1 VKRAVIFGAAD
12 FAEVAK
18 VYLDADSPYTVCA
31 FAVHERY
38 IGDRTTLLGL
48 PVVPFERLGESHPPE
63 EYEVFV
69 AVGFSNVNRTRTAL
83 VAEVQSKGYRLLT
96 YVSSRASHVGH
107 FTIGANSFVL
117 ENNVIQPF
125 VSIGD
130 NTIVWSGNVLGHH
143 STIGNNCFLASQIVI
158 SGRCTIG
165 DGAFIGVGA
174 TVRHGITVAPQCVI
188 GAGALI
194 LEDTE
199 PRSVYGA
206 KGTEAAKVTSERLRS
221 L

>member
-1 VKRAVIFGAAD
+1 MKRAVIFGATD

-31 FAVHERY
+31 FTVHERY

-48 PVVPFERLGESHPPE
+48 PVVAFERLVESHPPQ

-69 AVGFSNVNRTRTAL
+69 AVGFSNVNRNRTEL
-83 VAEVQSKGYRLLT
+83 VAEVKSKGYRLLT
-96 YVSSRASHVGH
+96 YVSSRATHVGH

-125 VSIGD
+125 VSIGE
-130 NTIVWSGNVLGHH
+130 NTILWSGNIIGHH
-143 STIGNNCFLASQIVI
+143 STIGNNCFLASHIVI

-165 DGAFIGVGA
+165 DGAFIGVSA
-174 TVRHGITVAPQCVI
+174 TIRHGITVAPECVI

-194 LEDTE
+194 LKNTE

-206 KGTEAAKVTSERLRS
+206 KGTEPARVPSERLRR

>member
-1 VKRAVIFGAAD
+1 VK
-12 FAEVAK
+12 
-18 VYLDADSPYTVCA
+18 
-31 FAVHERY
+31 
-38 IGDRTTLLGL
+38 
-48 PVVPFERLGESHPPE
+48 
-63 EYEVFV
+63 
-69 AVGFSNVNRTRTAL
+69 
-83 VAEVQSKGYRLLT
+83 SKGYCLLT

-130 NTIVWSGNVLGHH
+130 NTIVWSGNILGHH
-143 STIGNNCFLASQIVI
+143 STIGNNCFLASSIVI

-174 TVRHGITVAPQCVI
+174 TVRHGITVAPECVI

-194 LEDTE
+194 LKDTG
-199 PRSVYGA
+199 PRGVYGA
-206 KGTEAAKVTSERLRS
+206 KGTEPAKVTSDRLRR

>member
-1 VKRAVIFGAAD
+1 MKRAVIFGATD

-31 FAVHERY
+31 FTVNERF
-38 IGDRTTLLGL
+38 IGDRTTILGL
-48 PVVPFERLGESHPPE
+48 PVVPFERLVESHPPD
-63 EYEVFV
+63 EYEMFV
-69 AVGFSNVNRTRTAL
+69 AVGFSKVNRTRTRL
-83 VAEVQSKGYRLLT
+83 VAEVKSAGYHLLT

-107 FTIGANSFVL
+107 FTIGANSFVF

-143 STIGNNCFLASQIVI
+143 SAIGNNCFLASQIVI
-158 SGRCTIG
+158 SGRCNIG
-165 DGAFIGVGA
+165 DGSFIGVGA
-174 TVRHGITVAPQCVI
+174 TIRHGVTVAPECVI

-194 LEDTE
+194 LGDTK
-199 PRSVYGA
+199 PRGIYRVKGA
-206 KGTEAAKVTSERLRS
+206 PQARLKSDQLRA